1 MTDPIALKLIGL
13 GFSKKDVFWTM
24 KDVRSRLRW
33 TLNSEC
39 FVFSRSSKQWSDGL
53 VVGVMVDDTANV
65 EWLRVQYDGKKK
77 KSMQRFSDCLQSS
90 GLPADY
96 AVNGQLLQLMAD
108 EMRLE
113 PKGQSMES
121 EEAEQVQ
128 TVFLCLGT
136 VRFESECL
144 LRVYAL
150 S

>member
-1 MTDPIALKLIGL
+1 M
-13 GFSKKDVFWTM
+13 
-24 KDVRSRLRW
+24 
-33 TLNSEC
+33 
-39 FVFSRSSKQWSDGL
+39 
-53 VVGVMVDDTANV
+53 VGVMVDDTANV

-136 VRFESECL
+136 VRFESECPDES
-144 LRVYAL
+144 VCSEL
-150 S
+150 SLSVMVQRGPCSVIVDGATPRSR